1 MPTKHLKTGI
11 IIAIFALAIPLCE
24 WFLRE
29 SINAQKSNFAEG
41 LAFGAIFALSIVY
54 AKSRILSIALTIFLA
69 FGIVVEFSSL
79 SFFGHFASPVDIW
92 LLFERFTEVA
102 VATKGIISAKF
113 STVLIIL
120 ASIASLMALQYA
132 RKLLPPPPH
141 GV

>member
-1 MPTKHLKTGI
+1 M

-41 LAFGAIFALSIVY
+41 IAFGGDFCPLYCVCQVAHSVH
-54 AKSRILSIALTIFLA
+54 ALTVFLA

-79 SFFGHFASPVDIW
+79 SFFGHFASPMDIW

-102 VATKGIISAKF
+102 VAAKGIISAKI

-120 ASIASLMALQYA
+120 ASFASLMALQFA
-132 RKLLPPPPH
+132 RKLLPPPK
-141 GV
+141 GLVAKS